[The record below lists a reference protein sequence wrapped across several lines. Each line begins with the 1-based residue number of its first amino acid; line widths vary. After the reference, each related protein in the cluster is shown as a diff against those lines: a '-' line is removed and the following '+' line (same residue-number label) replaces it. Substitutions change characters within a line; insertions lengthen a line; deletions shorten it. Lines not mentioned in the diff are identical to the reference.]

1 MDTEI
6 IIEDE
11 NNHENLTTTAPMLQ
25 SVQDKTM
32 DAAKDTDGKKRKKG
46 VFNPQLLLDVK
57 FRSFLREYKPDPT
70 EVVCIACNEQFS
82 IHHGGKNDIDRHAKL
97 KKQITSM
104 KSSSINRQ
112 LITATIKPNKDGEE
126 TAAAEGIIDL
136 IEDPDESATKIYEN
150 LKDAIK
156 KAGLHLEGL
165 SNAYVEAIFSEMKK
179 LLNDFRNRMSL
190 DSIAAELQIRRN
202 GSMSCTDHIL
212 LYSIMFHV
220 MFYV

>member
-6 IIEDE
+6 IIADE

-32 DAAKDTDGKKRKKG
+32 NAAKDTDGKKRNKG
-46 VFNPQLLLDVK
+46 VFNSQWLLDVK

-70 EVVCIACNEQFS
+70 KVVCIACNEQFS
-82 IHHGGKNDIDRHAKL
+82 IHHGGKSDIDRHAKL
-97 KKQITSM
+97 KKHITS
-104 KSSSINRQ
+104 
-112 LITATIKPNKDGEE
+112 
-126 TAAAEGIIDL
+126 IIDL

-202 GSMSCTDHIL
+202 GSMSCT
-212 LYSIMFHV
+212 
-220 MFYV
+220 